1 MESIKCVFYR
11 GSIDD
16 QLRLE
21 FADFFQLGE
30 AVAVVHKA
38 QALGIHIVYGDFMF
52 KTQYI
57 GKEGAIFPAP
67 KINIFMLCFCY
78 LLMISICWRTLSS

>member
-1 MESIKCVFYR
+1 MESIECVFYR

-38 QALGIHIVYGDFMF
+38 QALGIHIVHGDFMF

-57 GKEGAIFPAP
+57 GKEGAHF
-67 KINIFMLCFCY
+67 
-78 LLMISICWRTLSS
+78 SGS